1 MDDVELTVGVR
12 DWTFDEDIRRWVH
25 VTGPLAGLTQ
35 EIVDGPGLTTEI
47 DGGGYYAKPNETAA
61 LPAGTFVSLPFLYFE
76 RGSDVIAGMF
86 DVEVTAPRLRLL
98 ARPPFEAAPE
108 KAHRIRARI
117 ATTASTDTIAPMAS
131 LDTVAAI
138 ARPYIPMVL
147 GMLRKWLAGRR

>member
-1 MDDVELTVGVR
+1 MPRGNLVDARRR
-12 DWTFDEDIRRWVH
+12 DAQCLGERVARQT
-25 VTGPLAGLTQ
+25 
-35 EIVDGPGLTTEI
+35 
-47 DGGGYYAKPNETAA
+47 

-76 RGSDVIAGMF
+76 RGSEVIAGMF

-108 KAHRIRARI
+108 KAHRFRARVA
-117 ATTASTDTIAPMAS
+117 ATAATDTIAPMAS
-131 LDTVAAI
+131 LDTAAAI